1 MKLQDQEPLQ
11 GRTRSSS
18 TSSNST
24 MQQLLFDPFCPH
36 PLIILTGA
44 GLGSKSGIPLYR
56 KQQQQ
61 RQRKQRFPKG
71 TQQTGPYSKRGQQQQ
86 QQQQQRVSSSGVW
99 GAFSSEQA
107 TVVKALES
115 PADWMTRFWFA
126 AHPPGLYAQSFPSL
140 SHFVLALLLLQQP
153 KRLLLLTQNVD
164 NLERYALLLL
174 LSLFAAPE
182 SALRLF
188 LPQQNYFRG
197 HQQQQ
202 SFERKGPE
210 RQQQQQQQQC
220 CLVTMENG
228 LLAAVRAAA
237 APGAFV
243 DPNAAEAATVA
254 AAAASTGSI
263 TTAAAAAAAFPL
275 NYSLFHLPSFL
286 PLVELHGNVFF
297 FRCVGHMLQ
306 QQQQQKPAACPFQFD
321 AALHHTQVLWVS
333 ISEKDGKVVQA
344 ATPFATGA
352 VEGAAAVEAAA
363 AASGA
368 AKGWRLQPACPA
380 CGSCC
385 LPLCLLFD
393 ECLFSPHAAFAAE
406 GFNRALLLA
415 ATAAAV
421 TGKCGAA
428 SAAAAEAA
436 AAQGLFDP
444 SFLLLQPDQQ
454 QAPPPRLA
462 ELQRPSVRGVLQQ
475 PVAAAVAAAASG
487 EHDQPSPAG
496 TSLKDSVAL
505 VKKQQFVTH
514 CSTCHCCSGDATS
527 TSSKCCAAAAFHL
540 TCRGGARCACNIC
553 CSPGH
558 WLLPRCGASMAAA
571 ETAVA
576 EAAAASATDHNSGE
590 AGRSAASS
598 CPSSSSG
605 SRSSRKEWVPGAPP
619 VALLLGTSLTTASS
633 DWLLLLLQQFGG
645 EALAVNNG
653 DGPLDVCFDFNVAQQ
668 QVLIDTGNAVVKAAL
683 SLQQEQQLDDQEQQ
697 RQQELCKKKQQQQ
710 LRAAQHWGPST
721 DTSSSGCCCSASA
734 EQKQQPQPEARAA
747 AAAPAVAAAAA
758 ELRQCLS
765 LAGPQFEYAGAAAA
779 GGVAVTCRSRRV
791 RRLRED
797 LGDFLERLCPS
808 DTFGWLQ
815 RHHQRLRDAHKDAL
829 AAAWKAAATSDAAAA
844 ALASSAAAAAT
855 TLQKSTE
862 ISS

>member
-86 QQQQQRVSSSGVW
+86 QQQRVSSSGVW
-99 GAFSSEQA
+99 GAFSSDQA
-107 TVVKALES
+107 TVAKALES

-182 SALRLF
+182 SALRPF
-188 LPQQNYFRG
+188 SPQQNHLSG
-197 HQQQQ
+197 EQQQQ
-202 SFERKGPE
+202 SFERKGPKE
-210 RQQQQQQQQC
+210 QQQQQQQQC
-220 CLVTMENG
+220 CLVTMENK

-243 DPNAAEAATVA
+243 DPNTAEAATVA
-254 AAAASTGSI
+254 AAAASTGSM
-263 TTAAAAAAAFPL
+263 TAAAAAAAFPL

-297 FRCVGHMLQ
+297 FRCIGHMQQQQ

-344 ATPFATGA
+344 ATPFTSGA
-352 VEGAAAVEAAA
+352 AAGAAAVEAAA

-415 ATAAAV
+415 ASAAAV

-428 SAAAAEAA
+428 SATAAEAA

-454 QAPPPRLA
+454 QALAPRLA
-462 ELQRPSVRGVLQQ
+462 ELQWPSVHGVLQQ
-475 PVAAAVAAAASG
+475 RAAAAVAAAASG
-487 EHDQPSPAG
+487 EHDPPSAAG
-496 TSLKDSVAL
+496 TSPKDSVAL
-505 VKKQQFVTH
+505 VKKQQLVTH
-514 CSTCHCCSGDATS
+514 CSTCHCCSGDCTS
-527 TSSKCCAAAAFHL
+527 TSSKCCAAAAVHL
-540 TCRGGARCACNIC
+540 TCRGGARCTCSIC
-553 CSPGH
+553 CSPGY
-558 WLLPRCGASMAAA
+558 WLLPRCGASKAAA

-576 EAAAASATDHNSGE
+576 VAEAAAATDHNSGE

-598 CPSSSSG
+598 CPTSSSG

-668 QVLIDTGNAVVKAAL
+668 QVLIDTGKAVVKAAL
-683 SLQQEQQLDDQEQQ
+683 LLQQEQQLGDQEQQ
-697 RQQELCKKKQQQQ
+697 HQQGLCKKEQQQELQ
-710 LRAAQHWGPST
+710 AAQHCGPST
-721 DTSSSGCCCSASA
+721 GTSSSGCCSSASA

-747 AAAPAVAAAAA
+747 ATAPAVAAAAA

-844 ALASSAAAAAT
+844 ALASSAVAAAT